1 MLIRTSAT
9 IAFVLTL
16 SAFGATAGAAGDLRG
31 SWQAQTYTMKDGTI
45 TYPARGQIIFSAKDW
60 TVLFFA
66 IKDGVVARGSGE
78 GGFYETSGDKLVFF
92 HRFFA
97 GPAFEAIPGLKAQK
111 GEARVNE
118 APIREETTYK
128 IEGDRLTINFGP
140 SGNKLTWIRSSE

>member
-1 MLIRTSAT
+1 MLIRTWAT
-9 IAFVLTL
+9 IAFALTL
-16 SAFGATAGAAGDLRG
+16 SAFVGSASAASDLRG
-31 SWQAQTYTMKDGTI
+31 SWRAESYTMKDGTI
-45 TYPARGQIIFSAKDW
+45 TYPARGQIIFSEKDW
-60 TVLFFA
+60 TVLFFT

-111 GEARVNE
+111 GEARINE
-118 APIREETTYK
+118 TPKREETTYK
-128 IEGDRLTINFGP
+128 IEGDHLTINFGP